1 VLLILPFRPMP
12 ITIRVARIQ
21 DAHDIAR
28 LTAQLGYD
36 TTPAE
41 VSARLTRI
49 GSKWDQRFLIAEA
62 DCHAVGWLHV
72 VIAEFVEAEP
82 FGVIAGLVVDRGH
95 RRQGIGRLLID
106 AAEAW
111 ARERGC
117 SLMRLWSS
125 VSRSEAHRF
134 YEHLGY
140 ANVKTQHAFAKPL
153 DAAGQEQMARV
164 IPRVK

>member
-1 VLLILPFRPMP
+1 MP
-12 ITIRVARIQ
+12 ITLRVARIQ
-21 DAHDIAR
+21 DAHDVAR

-41 VSARLTRI
+41 AGARLTRI

-82 FGVIAGLVVDRGH
+82 FAIIAGLVVDRDH

-117 SLMRLWSS
+117 SLMRVSSS
-125 VSRSEAHRF
+125 VSRTEAHRF

-140 ANVKTQHAFAKPL
+140 AKVKTQHAFAKPL
-153 DAAGQEQMARV
+153 DAAGQQQMGRV
-164 IPRVK
+164 NPRVT